1 MRSVKLI
8 PFLFDTLWAYGSY
21 PELALARHLSRP
33 DENLRKY
40 DHAAKTRRIP
50 LFAGSDAHSNIGIH
64 FFGDDAGNKLLNFK
78 FDDYA
83 MIFRVVRTHVLLE
96 NGKELTQETL
106 LNALRL
112 GHCFIGFDA
121 LGDTTGFSFTAGQ
134 KIQGDE
140 VPFSA
145 GMSLEVHVPLPS
157 RISVL
162 KDGQEVGGTAN
173 SAKLRFSPQERGS
186 YRVEVYQDSLGE
198 PFNRLPWIIS
208 NPIYVR

>member
-1 MRSVKLI
+1 MKPRR
-8 PFLFDTLWAYGSY
+8 
-21 PELALARHLSRP
+21 LAG
-33 DENLRKY
+33 
-40 DHAAKTRRIP
+40 IP
-50 LFAGSDAHSNIGIH
+50 LFAGSDAHSNIGFH
-64 FFGDDAGNKLLNFK
+64 FFGDETGNKLLDFK

-96 NGKELTQETL
+96 SGKELTQETL

-112 GHCFIGFDA
+112 GHCFIGFDV
-121 LGDTTGFSFTAGQ
+121 LGDTKGFSFTAGQ

-162 KDGQEVGGTAN
+162 KDGQEVGGSSRPT
-173 SAKLRFSPQERGS
+173 KLRFSPRNEERIVWKSTWTRSG
-186 YRVEVYQDSLGE
+186 
-198 PFNRLPWIIS
+198 NRSIACRGLSRTRSTCGDPPALSIFLS
-208 NPIYVR
+208 NSRFRYYSTKASEG

>member
-1 MRSVKLI
+1 MVK
-8 PFLFDTLWAYGSY
+8 
-21 PELALARHLSRP
+21 HLSRP

-40 DHAAKTRRIP
+40 DEAAKTRRIP

-64 FFGDDAGNKLLNFK
+64 FFGDDAGNKLINFK

-83 MIFRVVRTHVLLE
+83 MIFRLVRTHVLLE
-96 NGKELTQETL
+96 SDKELTQETL

-112 GHCFIGFDA
+112 GHCFIGFDV
-121 LGDTTGFSFTAGQ
+121 LGDTRGFSFTAGQ

-145 GMSLEVHVPLPS
+145 GMSLDVHVPLPS

-162 KDGQEVGGTAN
+162 KDGKEVGGAGAST
-173 SAKLRFSPQERGS
+173 KLHFSPQERGT
-186 YRVEVYQDSLGE
+186 YRVEVYLDSLGA